1 MKFRFILFTCLFV
14 FFSCKKEETLTISE
28 EVLTPKTQAEI
39 EIVYPKLNGNSKVAK
54 TINTTITSEISK
66 SIQFSDTIN
75 NNLSITEA
83 IAKFEDEYMDF
94 VKQFPTTQMKWSTTV
109 DGEVSYQSAEVI
121 TVGLN
126 TYANTGGAHG
136 NGFIKLLNFD
146 AKTGKLL
153 NRNAIIKDTVALSK
167 LAKMYFLKATETK
180 EVDGKIDYFFWGKG
194 FHLPEQIGFTDDGL
208 LLLYNT
214 YDIASYAQ
222 GITEFT
228 IPYSD
233 VDDFLL
239 VR

>member
-109 DGEVSYQSAEVI
+109 DGEVSYQSTEVI

-153 NRNAIIKDTVALSK
+153 SRNAIIKDTVALSK